1 MKARKNSNV
10 GHWRLTR
17 ITSHFSL
24 AGIMKNESG
33 APARGVSR
41 NAGLTRAPIAR
52 SFARNVWSAASLSPL
67 FLVALLLFA
76 PHSLPAAGAPAAS
89 DPPADLPFKMT
100 WPEAPTFPDHD
111 FNLLNYGGIADGK
124 TLNTRAF
131 AKTIEACAK
140 AGGGRVVVPPGRW
153 LTGAIHL
160 KSRVNLHL
168 QDGAT
173 ILFSTNPEDYLPAV
187 WVRWGGFECVNYS
200 PLIYARDCENVAV
213 TGRGTLDGQ
222 GPRWWYWARRQTEN
236 AERLYK
242 MTVENVP
249 VEKRVF
255 AKSKDSMRPQFFQPI
270 NCTNV
275 LFEGITI
282 VSGPFWTVQ
291 FVYCDGVIARN
302 LTIRTSGSNNDGINA
317 DSCRNVLI
325 EDCDLR
331 TGDDCI
337 CLKSG
342 LNEEGRRIGR
352 PTENVVV
359 RRCVTRTGHGGFVIG
374 SDMSGGVRNV
384 LVYDCDFLGTA
395 IGVRIK
401 SARGR
406 GGVVE
411 NVWCRDIR
419 MHNISGDAIR
429 LETSYKAWFGSD
441 QGVAPTFRKLTF
453 ENIKVDVASTA
464 ITIDGLPEQPIENVT
479 FRNLDIVS
487 HRGLRCVEAR
497 GLTFDNVLIN
507 SFASPDVMTFTNTRD
522 VTIKNCHHPEGA
534 ETFVVAKGANTAGIR
549 LVGNDLKLAKTP
561 FRLEAGASAGA
572 VELETA
578 GK

>member
-1 MKARKNSNV
+1 M
-10 GHWRLTR
+10 
-17 ITSHFSL
+17 TSL
-24 AGIMKNESG
+24 
-33 APARGVSR
+33 
-41 NAGLTRAPIAR
+41 L
-52 SFARNVWSAASLSPL
+52 PL
-67 FLVALLLFA
+67 FLTALVFFA
-76 PHSLPAAGAPAAS
+76 PQRLLGADALTNHRYDSSQPL
-89 DPPADLPFKMT
+89 DLPFKMT
-100 WPEAPTFPDHD
+100 WPETPMFPDRE
-111 FNLLNYGGIADGK
+111 FNLLDHGGVADGK

-131 AKTIEACAK
+131 AAAIEACVK
-140 AGGGRVVVPPGRW
+140 AGGGRVIVPPGRW

-160 KSRVNLHL
+160 KSNVNLHL
-168 QDGAT
+168 RAGAT
-173 ILFSTNPEDYLPAV
+173 VLFSTNPEDYLPAV
-187 WVRWGGFECVNYS
+187 WVRWGGFECMNYS
-200 PLIYARDCENVAV
+200 PLIYARDCENIAI

-222 GPRWWYWARRQTEN
+222 GARWWYWSRRQTEN

-242 MTVENVP
+242 MTIENVP

-255 AKSKDSMRPQFFQPI
+255 ATPKDSMRPQLFQPI
-270 NCTNV
+270 NSKRV
-275 LFEGITI
+275 LLEGVTI
-282 VSGPFWTVQ
+282 RGGPFWTVQ

-302 LTIRTSGSNNDGINA
+302 LTIRTSGANNDGINA

-325 EDCDLR
+325 EGCDLT

-359 RRCVTRTGHGGFVIG
+359 RRCVTRAGHGGFVIG

-395 IGVRIK
+395 IGIRMK

-411 NVWCRDIR
+411 NIWCRDIR
-419 MHNISGDAIR
+419 MHNVSGEAIK

-441 QGVAPTFRKLTF
+441 KGVAPTFRNLTF
-453 ENIKVDVASTA
+453 ENIKVNVASTA
-464 ITIDGLPEQPIENVT
+464 ITIDSLPEQAIENLM

-487 HRGLRCVEAR
+487 HRGLRCSEAR
-497 GLTFDNVLIN
+497 NLTFDNVSLN
-507 SFASPDVMTFTNTRD
+507 PFASTDVMTFTNSRD
-522 VTIKNCHHPEGA
+522 VTIKNCKHPEGA
-534 ETFVVAKGANTAGIR
+534 ETFVVAKGAATTGIR
-549 LVGNDLKLAKTP
+549 LLGNDLKLAKTP
-561 FRLEAGASAGA
+561 FRLDEGAPADA
-572 VELETA
+572 VKLETA